1 MTDVA
6 SESSVSMESEVAVS
20 PIDDFVHHLEG
31 RMSALETGHSTADEF
46 DLDDGP
52 EPESDGGGPDDD
64 RSARPPTGLSS
75 SALSRVRAQVSE
87 LVHRHPDGPSKG
99 GEAAGAAGDRL
110 LTDTPDGASPL
121 DNVRAQVDEL
131 IRHQDGAPSAALD
144 RVSAQVDDLI
154 LHEDDLRSVDFETDL
169 AHIDEFLLQVE
180 SQSIE
185 RQARFERIG
194 GAKNQVLIGI
204 LMLEW
209 IAFVVWFWV
218 WWLQPEHQVSPM
230 RTAIDA
236 SLLLYVSVLLPAMP
250 ALYLTR
256 IRRVNPKLPV
266 PLIRVAMV
274 VTKAPSEPWD
284 LVKNT
289 LLAMKS
295 QDYPYPYTV
304 WLLDENPSPTTLEW
318 CDEND
323 VRVSSRFGVKEYHRP
338 TWPRRTKCKEGNL
351 AYFYDH
357 WGYRDYDVVVQLD
370 ADHVPAADYLQSMVR
385 PFVSEQVGYVAA
397 PSICDANARESWAAR
412 GRLYKDALLH
422 GATQA
427 GCNEGFAPICHG
439 SHYAV
444 RTAALREIGGIG
456 PELAED
462 FTTSFLL
469 TAAGW
474 EGAFAI
480 DAEAHGEGP
489 PTFRAL
495 LIQEFQWS
503 QSISLVLLR
512 LFFQN
517 IRRFPWKLRV
527 RFGMVML
534 FYPMLVIT
542 TVTGLFLA
550 PIAVV
555 TGVPWMHVNWLAF
568 FGRWVL
574 VSVPL
579 VLATVVLRSKGVLR
593 PQRSKVLSW
602 ESWLFSFAR
611 WPYVFFGFCVA
622 VKELIVPKP
631 RTIKVTPKGDMSVE
645 ALPFRFLTPYFVIAA
660 MTLAA
665 VWSRSENP
673 AIRYY
678 VVLCLLT
685 GGAYLLVAGAVSIL
699 HARQTRREARVSWST
714 AIGTVRTG
722 LIVDAVM
729 AAAWAASVV
738 TIIPKLF

>member
-6 SESSVSMESEVAVS
+6 SDSSVADGSEVAVS
-20 PIDDFVHHLEG
+20 PIDHFVHHLEQRTSTLEADG
-31 RMSALETGHSTADEF
+31 SANDRFELEEVPPAG
-46 DLDDGP
+46 
-52 EPESDGGGPDDD
+52 SDGEGAGRERPT
-64 RSARPPTGLSS
+64 RPPTGLSS
-75 SALSRVRAQVSE
+75 TARSRFRSQVTE
-87 LVHRHPDGPSKG
+87 LVHRHPDRPPPGS
-99 GEAAGAAGDRL
+99 EAAATVTDRL
-110 LTDTPDGASPL
+110 LVDSPDSPSPL
-121 DNVRAQVDEL
+121 DNVRAQVADL
-131 IRHQDGAPSAALD
+131 IRPPDSRRGA
-144 RVSAQVDDLI
+144 
-154 LHEDDLRSVDFETDL
+154 DFETDL

-194 GAKNQVLIGI
+194 GAKNQILIGI

-209 IAFVVWFWV
+209 IAFVVWFWL

-256 IRRVNPKLPV
+256 IRRVNPALPV

-289 LLAMKS
+289 LVAMKG

-304 WLLDENPSPTTLEW
+304 WLLDENPSETTLEW

-323 VRVSSRFGVKEYHRP
+323 VRVSSRHGVPEYHRP

-357 WGYRDYDVVVQLD
+357 WGYRDYDVVAQLD
-370 ADHVPAADYLQSMVR
+370 ADHVPAPDYLESMVR
-385 PFVSEQVGYVAA
+385 PFVSPQVGYVAA
-397 PSICDANARESWAAR
+397 PSICDANAKESWAAR

-422 GATQA
+422 GGTQA

-444 RTAALREIGGIG
+444 RTAALSEIGGIG

-495 LIQEFQWS
+495 LTQEFQWS
-503 QSISLVLLR
+503 QSISLVGLR
-512 LFFQN
+512 LYFQN
-517 IRRFPWKLRV
+517 VMRLPWKLRI
-527 RFGMVML
+527 RFGMVLL

-579 VLATVVLRSKGVLR
+579 VLATLVLRSKGVLR
-593 PQRSKVLSW
+593 PQRAKILSW

-611 WPYVFFGFCVA
+611 WPYVFFGFCIA

-631 RTIKVTPKGDMSVE
+631 RTIKVTPKGDLGLE
-645 ALPFRFLTPYFVIAA
+645 PLPFRFLTPYFVIAA
-660 MTLAA
+660 MTLTA
-665 VWSRSENP
+665 VWARSENP

-678 VVLCLLT
+678 VALCLLT

-699 HARQTRREARVSWST
+699 HARQTRIEAHAPWSA

-722 LIVDAVM
+722 LIVDTVLV
-729 AAAWAASVV
+729 AAWVTTVV
-738 TIIPKLF
+738 IVIPKLF

>member
-1 MTDVA
+1 MSV
-6 SESSVSMESEVAVS
+6 ESGAALS
-20 PIDDFVHHLEG
+20 PVDDFVDLLEG
-31 RMSALETGHSTADEF
+31 RRSAPESGHPATDRL

-52 EPESDGGGPDDD
+52 EPGSDGDGADGDGPG
-64 RSARPPTGLSS
+64 RQSTGLSS
-75 SALSRVRAQVSE
+75 SALSRIRAQVSE
-87 LVHRHPDGPSKG
+87 LVHRRSDSPSKVGDGGGPTHDMLLTDRPDGP
-99 GEAAGAAGDRL
+99 
-110 LTDTPDGASPL
+110 SPL

-131 IRHQDGAPSAALD
+131 VRSQDGRSSSTIDRAPT
-144 RVSAQVDDLI
+144 QVDDLI
-154 LHEDDLRSVDFETDL
+154 LHEDDLRSAEFETDL
-169 AHIDEFLLQVE
+169 AHVDEFLLQVE

-194 GAKNQVLIGI
+194 GVKNQILIGV

-209 IAFVVWFWV
+209 VAFLVWFWV

-274 VTKAPSEPWD
+274 VTKAPSEPWE

-304 WLLDENPSPTTLEW
+304 WLLDEAPSPETHKW

-323 VRVSSRFGVKEYHRP
+323 VRVSSRNGVAAYHRP

-351 AYFYDH
+351 AFFYDH

-397 PSICDANARESWAAR
+397 PSICDANAKESWAAR

-427 GCNEGFAPICHG
+427 GCNDGFAPICHG

-444 RTAALREIGGIG
+444 RTAALRDIGGIG

-489 PTFRAL
+489 PTFRSL

-503 QSISLVLLR
+503 QSISLVGLR

-517 IRRFPWKLRV
+517 IMRFPWKLRI
-527 RFGMVML
+527 RFTMVLL

-542 TVTGLFLA
+542 TITGIFLA

-579 VLATVVLRSKGVLR
+579 VLITVVLRSKGVLR

-631 RTIKVTPKGDMSVE
+631 RTIKVTPKGDRSVE

-685 GGAYLLVAGAVSIL
+685 GGAYLLVAGTVSIL
-699 HARQTRREARVSWST
+699 HARQTRRDAHVPWSV
-714 AIGTVRTG
+714 AIATVRTG
-722 LIVDAVM
+722 LIIDAFM
-729 AAAWAASVV
+729 AAAWAATVV
-738 TIIPKLF
+738 TVIPKLF